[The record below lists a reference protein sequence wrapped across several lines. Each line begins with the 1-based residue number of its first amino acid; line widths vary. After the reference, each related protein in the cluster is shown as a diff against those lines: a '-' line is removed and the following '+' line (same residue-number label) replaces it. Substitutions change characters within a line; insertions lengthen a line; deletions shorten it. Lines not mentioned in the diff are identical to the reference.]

1 MDKDKILQIE
11 WEKHRKLPA
20 VEHQFS
26 RIETTIEQLTSTLAN
41 VDLTEAKG
49 QMRAIETQ
57 GRIKGMQAILT
68 LLTEKNNVN
77 QQPNI

>member
-11 WEKHRKLPA
+11 WEKQRKLPA
-20 VEHQFS
+20 IEHQLN
-26 RIETTIEQLTSTLAN
+26 RIEETIEQLTLTLAN
-41 VDLTEAKG
+41 VDLTETKG